1 MCYNNNVIITTFILY
16 TIFLDLSSAYG
27 GIFINFKKKFFR
39 VIGYFFCALLLILC
53 IILVIAAAAFGPRNT
68 VKIFGFNLYIVQAD
82 GFERAPKG
90 SAVIVKKATAFELDA
105 GKLILYEK
113 AEDPSECALGY
124 VTEKTINDGTY
135 YLKVSDNTE
144 TVDVPESRL
153 VGSADYSSVVVG
165 SVISFIK
172 TPFGIFCMAVMPCLA
187 LILYDIIRT
196 AASRMPDP
204 EVEPQLKNHSEE
216 VVTQK
221 NISVN
226 SDGKAAYSRSAKDKN
241 SSAANDVLFNYSPK
255 TAKQQKPADRPIIP
269 LTDKSTDT
277 VKPMDISQNSV
288 KKRVNPAAINRSE
301 PTTPENVGIGRYVQ
315 NSKRD
320 TVSDDPASKTAELP
334 NIAKETVKR
343 DSRDAFFTQTSSPSA
358 AVRPDD
364 PQSLPPR
371 KGQAPQ
377 IGRQIPK
384 RVSGNE
390 DEPVVKRQ
398 KTTGKRST
406 QILASKRVDDLISD
420 DDDVRDKNRI
430 KDDIVDDILSGIR
443 K

>member
-1 MCYNNNVIITTFILY
+1 M
-16 TIFLDLSSAYG
+16 
-27 GIFINFKKKFFR
+27 
-39 VIGYFFCALLLILC
+39 
-53 IILVIAAAAFGPRNT
+53 
-68 VKIFGFNLYIVQAD
+68 KIFGFNLYIVQTD

-90 SAVIVKKATAFELDA
+90 SAVIVKKTTAYELDA
-105 GKLILYEK
+105 GKLILYEQ
-113 AEDPSECALGY
+113 ANDPSKCALGY
-124 VTEKTINDGTY
+124 VTEVTVNDGTY
-135 YLKVSDNTE
+135 YLKVSDNIE

-153 VGSADYSSVVVG
+153 VGSADYSSVMVG
-165 SVISFIK
+165 TVISFIK
-172 TPFGIFCMAVMPCLA
+172 TPFGIFCVAVMPCLA
-187 LILYDIIRT
+187 LILYDIIRA

-204 EVEPQLKNHSEE
+204 EVEPQLKNRSDE

-288 KKRVNPAAINRSE
+288 KKRVNPAAISRSE
-301 PTTPENVGIGRYVQ
+301 PTTPENVGISRYVQ

-320 TVSDDPASKTAELP
+320 TVSDDPTSKTAELP
-334 NIAKETVKR
+334 NITKETVKR

-384 RVSGNE
+384 RVSGGE

-398 KTTGKRST
+398 KTAGKRST

-430 KDDIVDDILSGIR
+430 RDDIVDDILSGIR